1 LHGVAGSW
9 GGIATGIFGQSFAGG
24 LGGVSFKA
32 QCAGTFA
39 AIIFALICGS
49 VVYSLLKNTVG
60 LRLTEEQELRG
71 ADLSIHNINAN
82 PEADIR

>member
-1 LHGVAGSW
+1 
-9 GGIATGIFGQSFAGG
+9 
-24 LGGVSFKA
+24 
-32 QCAGTFA
+32 
-39 AIIFALICGS
+39 
-49 VVYSLLKNTVG
+49 VG

>member
-1 LHGVAGSW
+1 M
-9 GGIATGIFGQSFAGG
+9 
-24 LGGVSFKA
+24 GGVSLRA
-32 QCAGTFA
+32 QCMGAFA

-49 VVYSLLKNTVG
+49 VVYSLIKNTVG

-82 PEADIR
+82 PETDLR